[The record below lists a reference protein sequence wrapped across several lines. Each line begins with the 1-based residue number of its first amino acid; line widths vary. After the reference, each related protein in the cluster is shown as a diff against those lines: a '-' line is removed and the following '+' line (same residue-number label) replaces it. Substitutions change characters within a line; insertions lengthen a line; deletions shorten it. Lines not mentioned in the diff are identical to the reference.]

1 MADAPGRVER
11 VLNLLALL
19 LDTRRPLPREEIVRS
34 VSGYP
39 REASANRRA
48 FERDKEM
55 LRGMGV
61 PISVEPLSAD
71 ANEVGYLVRPDEY
84 YLPDLELSLEETA
97 ALRVAVNAISL
108 GSASGEGALM
118 KLGGTPGATGAPIAS
133 LPMVPS
139 LATLFE
145 AFRRR
150 ATVTFDYR
158 GERRTV
164 EPWGLTSKRGHWY
177 VVGYDRGREAVRSF
191 RADRV
196 RGDIDVGPEDSF
208 AAPDDFRPDDHVED
222 RAWMF
227 GDDEPVVVEL
237 LVDAGYLDGALS
249 VLGADAT
256 VAEHENGAA
265 LVRVPVVDRAA
276 FRAVVCSFLDHA
288 EVVAPAEVRAEVV
301 TWLEQ
306 LATAGAPTPAGK
318 RKTPARGRGR

>member
-19 LDTRRPLPREEIVRS
+19 LDTQRPLTREEIVRA
-34 VSGYP
+34 VAGYP
-39 REASANRRA
+39 ADVSANRRA

-61 PISVEPLSAD
+61 PITVEPLPGESAD
-71 ANEVGYLVRPDEY
+71 VGYRVRPDDY
-84 YLPDLELSLEETA
+84 YLPDLHLTDEETA
-97 ALRVAVNAISL
+97 ALKVAVNAISL
-108 GSASGEGALM
+108 GNASAEGALM
-118 KLGGTPGATGAPIAS
+118 KLGGLPGVSEAPIAS
-133 LPMVPS
+133 LPLVPS

-164 EPWGLTSKRGHWY
+164 EPWGLTSKRGRWY
-177 VVGYDRGREAVRSF
+177 VVGYDHARAAVRSF

-196 RGDIDVGPEDSF
+196 EGDIEVGDDDAF
-208 AAPDDFRPDDHVED
+208 AAPADFRPDDHVED

-227 GDDEPVVVEL
+227 GDTEPVMVEV

-249 VLGADAT
+249 VLGRDTSVAT
-256 VAEHENGAA
+256 RPDGSAV
-265 LVRVPVVDRAA
+265 VSVPVVDRAA
-276 FRAVVCSFLDHA
+276 FRAVVLDFLDHA
-288 EVVAPAEVRAEVV
+288 EVLRPADVRADLIAY
-301 TWLEQ
+301 LE
-306 LATAGAPTPAGK
+306 LVAGSAT
-318 RKTPARGRGR
+318 